1 MITAIKTTNHLNES
15 LTLEL
20 MRPEKS
26 GFIVLRI
33 DGLGPPKAEISLT
46 ERAGIDGSLYNSG
59 RAAPRNIV
67 LGLRFY
73 PGQNIETLRQQSYK
87 YFPLNRP
94 ITFEVQAT
102 NRTAHATAYVEANE
116 PDIFNSEEG
125 CVITLVFP
133 DSYLYDV
140 VESLTAF
147 SFVIPK
153 FEFPW
158 SGELTITDPL
168 MFKFPWSN
176 ESTDDPLLQWDEL
189 YIETM
194 FPISELDMETTRT
207 VLYKGDV
214 PVGMLI
220 HIHAIGA
227 VNDFVLTDT
236 VTLETLAIDSTK
248 LIATTGGDIQS
259 GDDIWISTV
268 KGNKYAILIRGTTTY
283 NILNCLGISPVWFQL
298 DRGDNVYAYTATSGI
313 ANLQF
318 EIFNDI
324 AYEGI

>member
-20 MRPEKS
+20 MRPEQS

-46 ERAGIDGSLYNSG
+46 ERAGVDGSLYNSG
-59 RAAPRNIV
+59 RATPRNIV

-73 PGQNIETLRQQSYK
+73 PGQDIETLRQKSYK

-94 ITFEVQAT
+94 IEFEVQAA
-102 NRTAHATAYVEANE
+102 NRTAYATAYVEANE

-133 DSYLYDV
+133 DSYLYDA
-140 VESLTAF
+140 VEALTTF
-147 SFVIPK
+147 SFIVSM
-153 FEFPW
+153 FE
-158 SGELTITDPL
+158 
-168 MFKFPWSN
+168 FPWSN
-176 ESTDDPLLQWDEL
+176 ESTSEPLLEMS
-189 YIETM
+189 T
-194 FPISELDMETTRT
+194 LDMAYTQNIFYE
-207 VLYKGDV
+207 GDV
-214 PVGMLI
+214 PIGMLI
-220 HIHAIGA
+220 HIHATGGA
-227 VNDFVLTDT
+227 SGVVLTKSL
-236 VTLETLAIDSTK
+236 TLEALEIDSAK
-248 LIATTGGDIQS
+248 LISITGWDITL

-268 KGNKYAILIRGTTTY
+268 KGNKYAVLIRGVTTY
-283 NILNCLGISPVWFQL
+283 NILSALGISPPWFQL
-298 DRGDNVYAYTATSGI
+298 EEGDNVYTYTATSGI

-318 EIFNDI
+318 AVYNDI

>member
-1 MITAIKTTNHLNES
+1 L
-15 LTLEL
+15 
-20 MRPEKS
+20 RPEQS

-73 PGQNIETLRQQSYK
+73 PGQNIEALRQQSYK
-87 YFPLNRP
+87 FFPLNRP

-102 NRTAHATAYVEANE
+102 NRIAHATAYVEANE
-116 PDIFNSEEG
+116 PDIFSKEEG

-140 VESLTAF
+140 VTSLTVF
-147 SFVIPK
+147 SSTIPK

-158 SGELTITDPL
+158 SVEVTSGDPL
-168 MFKFPWSN
+168 MFQFPWSN
-176 ESTDDPLLQWDEL
+176 ESTDVPLLKMSEL

-194 FPISELDMETTRT
+194 LEISELDMETTKN
-207 VLYKGDV
+207 VIYEGDV
-214 PVGMLI
+214 PIGMLI
-220 HIHAIGA
+220 HIHATGSA
-227 VNDFVLTDT
+227 SDFVLTDT
-236 VTLETLAIDSTK
+236 VTLETLEIDSAK
-248 LIATTGGDIQS
+248 LVSTTGGDIQE

-268 KGNKYAILIRGTTTY
+268 KGNKYAILIRSVTTY

-298 DRGDNVYAYTATSGI
+298 DRGDNVYAYSAASGLS
-313 ANLQF
+313 NLQF

>member
-1 MITAIKTTNHLNES
+1 MITAVKTTNHLNES

-20 MRPEKS
+20 LRPEQS

-46 ERAGIDGSLYNSG
+46 ERAGVDGSLYNSG
-59 RAAPRNIV
+59 RATPRNIV

-87 YFPLNRP
+87 YFPLNKP
-94 ITFEVQAT
+94 ITFEIQAT
-102 NRTAHATAYVEANE
+102 NRIAHATAYVEANE
-116 PDIFNSEEG
+116 PDIFSNEEG

-133 DSYLYDV
+133 DSYLYDTV
-140 VESLTAF
+140 ASFTVF
-147 SFVIPK
+147 SFVAPL
-153 FEFPW
+153 FE
-158 SGELTITDPL
+158 
-168 MFKFPWSN
+168 FPWSN
-176 ESTDDPLLQWDEL
+176 ESTDDPLLEMGEID
-189 YIETM
+189 I
-194 FPISELDMETTRT
+194 TTTKT
-207 VLYKGDV
+207 VLYEGDV

-220 HIHAIGA
+220 HIHATGA

-236 VTLETLAIDSTK
+236 VTLEALEIDSTK
-248 LIATTGGDIQS
+248 LIATTGGDIQA

-268 KGNKYAILIRGTTTY
+268 KGNKYAILIRSATTY
-283 NILNCLGISPVWFQL
+283 NILNCLGTSPVWFQL
-298 DRGDNVYAYTATSGI
+298 DRGDNVYAYTATSGVN
-313 ANLQF
+313 NLQF

>member
-20 MRPEKS
+20 SRPEES

-46 ERAGIDGSLYNSG
+46 ERAGVDGSLYNSG
-59 RAAPRNIV
+59 RATPRNIV

-73 PGQNIETLRQQSYK
+73 PGQNVETLRQQSYK

-94 ITFEVQAT
+94 IMFEIQAA

-116 PDIFNSEEG
+116 PDVFSKEEG

-133 DSYLYDV
+133 DSYLYDT
-140 VESLTAF
+140 VELLTTF
-147 SFVIPK
+147 SFVVPM
-153 FEFPW
+153 FE
-158 SGELTITDPL
+158 
-168 MFKFPWSN
+168 FPWSN
-176 ESTDDPLLQWDEL
+176 ESTSEPLLE
-189 YIETM
+189 
-194 FPISELDMETTRT
+194 FSELDMTTT
-207 VLYKGDV
+207 INVVYEGDV

-220 HIHAIGA
+220 HIHATGSA
-227 VNDFVLTDT
+227 SEVVLTKSI
-236 VTLETLAIDSTK
+236 TLETLEIDSTK
-248 LIATTGGDIQS
+248 LIATTGADIS
-259 GDDIWISTV
+259 IGDDIWISTV
-268 KGNKYAILIRGTTTY
+268 KGNKYAILIRGATTY
-283 NILNCLGISPVWFQL
+283 NILNCLGISPPWFQL
-298 DRGDNVYAYTATSGI
+298 EKGDNVYAYAADSGL

-318 EIFNDI
+318 AIYNDI

>member
-20 MRPEKS
+20 LRPEQS

-73 PGQNIETLRQQSYK
+73 PGQNIEALRQQSYK
-87 YFPLNRP
+87 YFPLNKP
-94 ITFEVQAT
+94 ITFEVQAA

-116 PDIFNSEEG
+116 PNIFSSEEG

-133 DSYLYDV
+133 DSYLFDIV
-140 VESLTAF
+140 GSLTVF
-147 SFVIPK
+147 SSKTSK
-153 FEFPW
+153 FE
-158 SGELTITDPL
+158 
-168 MFKFPWSN
+168 FPWSN
-176 ESTDDPLLQWDEL
+176 ESTDDPLLE
-189 YIETM
+189 M
-194 FPISELDMETTRT
+194 SELNMETTK
-207 VLYKGDV
+207 VVIYEGDV
-214 PVGMLI
+214 SVGMLL
-220 HIHAIGA
+220 HIHATGSA
-227 VNDFVLTDT
+227 SGFVLTDT
-236 VTLETLAIDSTK
+236 ITLETLEIDSAK
-248 LIATTGGDIQS
+248 LVSTTGDDIIE

-268 KGNKYAILIRGTTTY
+268 KGNKYAILIRGATTY

-298 DRGDNVYAYTATSGI
+298 DKGDNVYAYTADSGLTD
-313 ANLQF
+313 LQF